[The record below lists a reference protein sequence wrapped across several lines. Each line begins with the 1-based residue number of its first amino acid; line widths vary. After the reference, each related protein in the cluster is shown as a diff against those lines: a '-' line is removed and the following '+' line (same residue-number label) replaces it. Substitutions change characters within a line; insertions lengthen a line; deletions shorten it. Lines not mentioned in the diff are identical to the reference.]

1 MADDL
6 STLSEEEIEAQ
17 IAELESEISNS
28 SDQDRDI
35 EAEIAAVQASIAE
48 DESIDNT
55 SPNTQE
61 DRILPLPTPTPN
73 MYDGMTYAE
82 AKDLYNQYLEDPNTR
97 LRKDFNV
104 GDENQNIIEKSIG
117 FMEAS
122 LPFSFD
128 SYTNPETGEV
138 GNIIDPRAQFFGSEV
153 PIVGKLAQTTM
164 DAINPNILAD
174 RPADTSIVDKL
185 EAGTRNVATNMLELG
200 ASVVDFATHK
210 GADAIANTLDD
221 FGVYDNLSEE
231 EREERLTNIRDS
243 GTDLLSVT
251 DKMSKTRIGDAGLL
265 SQDFLFVDVVPTVG
279 TFIGGSLVSIAK
291 VAPQIPQKY
300 AQAAPFISKQ
310 LNRVIKGIT
319 GAGGGEVALA
329 AGSSSDT
336 GTVFLGENSL
346 VGGLLNEDNAF
357 AQLLDGVRGGD
368 TEAGQILAA
377 RTNIM
382 LDAYLTFGAASG
394 IMEAVKV
401 PGQFVANAVI
411 IPIYKSVAPSM
422 DRAMLA
428 VAEEIN
434 NAVNGINISS
444 TVDEIAAA
452 KDKLISILQ
461 RNKDVVIRMGD
472 EPVIDFTV
480 DSMTAISR
488 SDAASPEMKLRA
500 SNEAKTSLNK
510 GNTEFSVAS
519 NAPETQLNQF
529 VDDTGKALGGS
540 EEIAVAGTALTDDA
554 LSTVKVAN
562 DNLETTQQALKDA
575 DELVAQ
581 RQTLQALAEDEAV
594 AAVTNNAELAARIS
608 AMTDGGVTKTTA
620 PLDQSR
626 EAIISNLEESKRF
639 MDQKKNDLFNAIPD
653 GLDFD
658 AESFA
663 KTVAEA
669 VKASNAFDPTGK
681 ALLSTRLIS
690 TIQTALRSSK
700 ATVKEGQEVAD
711 DVTKLLIKAGV
722 DADSIDLDVPTLIS
736 VLKGKGVDFKVLY
749 NQVRPAL
756 SKLAS
761 ESFDNGQRE
770 VGSAIRSI
778 VHGIDGQVE
787 KLAELNGKAVPE
799 VKKAME
805 YYKREYAPTWRD
817 GKLREFGDLQSNTIG
832 RTSKA
837 DLEAGYPKVGQVDF
851 NIGSEK
857 IVDEIFSSASG
868 SAAAAKQV
876 IKLLKEKELTFANP
890 DNAYNYI
897 MSDIVLSFYNKVAK
911 SSEGGPL
918 PIDIAVKAR
927 EVGRILRENFPE
939 RSDEFNAFFANM
951 EELALT
957 AQGKKALTDGANVV
971 RNNAQKNVDEAI
983 ERATKVKN
991 DIDASEL
998 RFFVQKLGGTYNPK
1012 EPYKAFTDLFNN
1024 LNGGVQATQQLMDR
1038 AAGNPAVLSGIKA
1051 AWHKNFRQK
1060 MLNPRTDSLGNKRP
1074 KYSSFYKSSEE
1085 ADNLF
1090 ATGDIV
1096 FADNPEI
1103 LQISRAMLELADI
1116 NDTMKTGSIIKGQ
1129 SQTASYLQNIQRQ
1142 GERGVSSMIKA
1153 TLGPLN
1159 SLGTKIGTVTG
1170 NLLNAINPNS
1180 YYAMAYDTLMSNPDL
1195 LIKYLKISQE
1205 KTASPTQ
1212 IKEITD
1218 YITSGIVRS
1227 IVYNEDNPDVEDYV
1241 REVGDINILANEVS
1255 NTVSTAVSKQ
1265 VEDILK

>member
-6 STLSEEEIEAQ
+6 STLSEEEIREQ
-17 IAELESEISNS
+17 ISEMEEEILAS
-28 SDQDRDI
+28 QEPDI
-35 EAEIAAVQASIAE
+35 DAEIASVEAAIAE
-48 DESIDNT
+48 KERADNT

-138 GNIIDPRAQFFGSEV
+138 GNIIEPSAEFFGSEY

-174 RPADTSIVDKL
+174 RPADTTMVDKL
-185 EAGTRNVATNMLELG
+185 EAGTRNVATNILELG
-200 ASVVDFATHK
+200 AAVVDFATHK
-210 GADAIANTLDD
+210 GTNAIANTLDD

-231 EREERLTNIRDS
+231 EREERLANIRES

-251 DKMSKTRIGDAGLL
+251 DKMSKTTIGDEGIM
-265 SQDFLFVDVVPTVG
+265 SDDFLFVDVVPTVA
-279 TFIGGSLVSIAK
+279 TFVGGSLLSIAK

-319 GAGGGEVALA
+319 GASGGEVALA

-357 AQLLDGVRGGD
+357 AQLLDGVRSGD

-394 IMEAVKV
+394 IIEGVKV

-500 SNEAKTSLNK
+500 SNEAKTALNK

-529 VDDTGKALGGS
+529 VDDTGRALGDS
-540 EEIAVAGTALTDDA
+540 EEIAVAGTQITDDA
-554 LSTVKVAN
+554 LSTVKVAD

-575 DELVAQ
+575 EETLAQ

-594 AAVTNNAELAARIS
+594 AAVTNNAELAARI
-608 AMTDGGVTKTTA
+608 ANMTEGGVTKTTA

-626 EAIISNLEESKRF
+626 EAIIANLEKGKRA
-639 MDQKKNDLFNAIPD
+639 MDLELKAKFDAIPD
-653 GLDFD
+653 GLNFD

-663 KTVAEA
+663 EVVANA

-700 ATVKEGQEVAD
+700 AAVKEGQEVAD
-711 DVTKLLIKAGV
+711 DVTNLLIKAGV
-722 DADSIDLDVPTLIS
+722 DADSIELDVPTLLS

-761 ESFDNGQRE
+761 DSFDKGERE

-778 VHGIDGQVE
+778 VHSIDDQVL
-787 KLAELNGKAVPE
+787 KLSDLNGGKKIPE
-799 VKKAME
+799 VEDAMK
-805 YYKREYAPTWRD
+805 YYKDDYAPFWRD
-817 GKLREFGDLQSNTIG
+817 GPLKAFGDLYSRTVG
-832 RTSKA
+832 RTSPV
-837 DLEAGYPKVGQVDF
+837 DLEKGAKFGIVSFKDE
-851 NIGSEK
+851 SEI
-857 IVDEIFSSASG
+857 IVDNIFSGASG
-868 SAAAAKQV
+868 TANGAKQT
-876 IKLLKEKELTFANP
+876 INLLKKGNETFSNP

-897 MSDIVLSFYNKVAK
+897 MSDIVLSFYDKVAK
-911 SSEGGPL
+911 FSEGGPT
-918 PIDIAVKAR
+918 PSEVAAKAK
-927 EVGRILRENFPE
+927 ELGRLLRENFPE

-951 EELALT
+951 EELALQ
-957 AQGKKALTDGANVV
+957 AQGKKALTEGAESV

-1142 GERGVSSMIKA
+1142 GERGVSSMVKA

-1159 SLGTKIGTVTG
+1159 SLGTKIGTVTS

-1180 YYAMAYDTLMSNPDL
+1180 YYSMAYDTLMSNPDL

-1255 NTVSTAVSKQ
+1255 NTVSTAVSEE
-1265 VEDILK
+1265 VEDIFK